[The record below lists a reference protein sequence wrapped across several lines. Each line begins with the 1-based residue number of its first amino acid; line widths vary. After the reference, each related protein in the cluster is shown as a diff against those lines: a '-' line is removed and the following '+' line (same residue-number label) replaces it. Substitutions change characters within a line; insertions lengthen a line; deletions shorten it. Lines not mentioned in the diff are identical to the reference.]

1 MGFSAKVLA
10 DSISPCGVR
19 LTTLKV
25 TMPRIVLAEFNTRRM
40 FSRNSAS
47 SLNHG

>member
-19 LTTLKV
+19 LTTLEV
-25 TMPRIVLAEFNTRRM
+25 TMPRIVLAEFNVIGICLWCLTM
-40 FSRNSAS
+40 TN
-47 SLNHG
+47 